1 MANVLSKIICKWL
14 LGRAYEE
21 HPEKVD
27 VVVLSGTNHYEERNK
42 QVIEEYEKQNKKVL
56 YLTSDFH
63 HANKSQ
69 YVFDVEGCKQVHVM
83 PYDKNI
89 SISRLL
95 SHGQFS
101 FKAYFYLKQHRPDIV
116 YTEIPN
122 NSLAMAT
129 VWYKRKYNCE
139 LIFDIFDMWPEALP
153 VKTGN
158 PVIKFALSIWGAFRN
173 RNLKYADKIYT
184 ECDYYQEILA
194 KEGYTMPMETKY
206 LSQEDADL
214 EIKTVW
220 RDDQIHICYVGSIN
234 NIIDVPLMVDFLD
247 KLNQK
252 RKVYFH
258 LIGQGE
264 SKERIKQELERK
276 QVKVIDYGSIYDKHE
291 LQGIFNQCSF
301 AINFLVPD
309 VAIGITMKSVTYF
322 RGGMPILNTVDGDTR
337 RIVEEEKIGINVNE
351 NRLSETVE
359 VILNLKQEDLS
370 KMKSNT
376 RKVFWRYFSKSCNL
390 E

>member
-1 MANVLSKIICKWL
+1 MAKTSRWFSKWL
-14 LGRAYEE
+14 LGDAFEE
-21 HPEKVD
+21 QPKKVD

-42 QVIEEYEKQNKKVL
+42 QVIEEYKKQNKTVL

-63 HANKSQ
+63 HINKQQ
-69 YVFDVEGCKQVHVM
+69 YVFDVKGCKQVHVI
-83 PYDKNI
+83 PYYKNI

-95 SHGQFS
+95 SHGEFS
-101 FKAYFYLKQHRPDIV
+101 FKAYFFMKQHRPDIV
-116 YTEIPN
+116 YSEIPN
-122 NSLAMAT
+122 NSLAMSTAC
-129 VWYKRKYNCE
+129 YKKKYGCE

-173 RNLKYADKIYT
+173 RNLKHADKIYT

-206 LSQEDADL
+206 LCQEDGDL
-214 EIKTVW
+214 EIKTVL
-220 RDDQIHICYVGSIN
+220 RDNQIHICYVGSIN
-234 NIIDVPLMVDFLD
+234 NIIDAPFMIEFLD
-247 KLNQK
+247 KLTQK

-264 SKERIKQELERK
+264 SKERIKQELEKK

-309 VAIGITMKSVTYF
+309 VAIGVTMKSVTYL
-322 RGGMPILNTVDGDTR
+322 RGGLPLLNTVDGDTR
-337 RIVEEEKIGINVNE
+337 KMVEEQNIGINITRESYEEEINKILA
-351 NRLSETVE
+351 LSEDE
-359 VILNLKQEDLS
+359 LKEL
-370 KMKSNT
+370 KRNA
-376 RKVFWRYFSKSCNL
+376 RKVFL
-390 E
+390 ENFLAKEVD

>member
-1 MANVLSKIICKWL
+1 
-14 LGRAYEE
+14 
-21 HPEKVD
+21 
-27 VVVLSGTNHYEERNK
+27 
-42 QVIEEYEKQNKKVL
+42 
-56 YLTSDFH
+56 
-63 HANKSQ
+63 
-69 YVFDVEGCKQVHVM
+69 M
-83 PYDKNI
+83 PYYKNI

-95 SHGQFS
+95 SHGEFS

-122 NSLAMAT
+122 NSLAMSTA
-129 VWYKRKYNCE
+129 WYKKKYGCQ
-139 LIFDIFDMWPEALP
+139 LIFDIFVMWPEALP

-158 PVIKFALSIWGAFRN
+158 PVVNFALSIWGAFRN
-173 RNLKYADKIYT
+173 RNLKHADKIYT

-206 LSQEDADL
+206 LCQEDGDL

-234 NIIDVPLMVDFLD
+234 NIINAPLMIEFLD

-276 QVKVIDYGSIYDKHE
+276 QVQVIDYGSIYDKHE
-291 LQGIFNQCSF
+291 LQNIFNQCSF

-337 RIVEEEKIGINVNE
+337 KLVNVHNVGINIKEDNLNVFINE
-351 NRLSETVE
+351 MLAMSREQIQMMKQNARNIFKEYFIKKNNE
-359 VILNLKQEDLS
+359 V
-370 KMKSNT
+370 
-376 RKVFWRYFSKSCNL
+376 
-390 E
+390 

>member
-1 MANVLSKIICKWL
+1 MANSISRSFCKWL
-14 LGRAYEE
+14 LGDAFEE
-21 HPEKVD
+21 NPEKVD

-42 QVIEEYEKQNKKVL
+42 QVIEEFKKQNKKVL

-63 HANKSQ
+63 HINKQQ
-69 YVFDVEGCKQVHVM
+69 YVFEVEGCKQVHVM
-83 PYDKNI
+83 PYYKNI
-89 SISRLL
+89 SVSRLL
-95 SHGQFS
+95 SHGEFS

-122 NSLAMAT
+122 NSLAMSTA
-129 VWYKRKYNCE
+129 WYKKKYGCQ

-158 PVIKFALSIWGAFRN
+158 PVINFALSIWGAFRN
-173 RNLKYADKIYT
+173 RNLKHADKIYT

-206 LSQEDADL
+206 LCQEDGDL

-220 RDDQIHICYVGSIN
+220 RDEQIHICYVGSIN
-234 NIIDVPLMVDFLD
+234 NIINAPLMIEFLD

-264 SKERIKQELERK
+264 SKERIKQELERT

-291 LQGIFNQCSF
+291 LQEIFNQCSF

-309 VAIGITMKSVTYF
+309 VAIGITMKSVTYL
-322 RGGMPILNTVDGDTR
+322 RGGMPLLNTVDGDTKKMVAQYDIGFNISR
-337 RIVEEEKIGINVNE
+337 NNIDRVIDEILSLKEEKIK
-351 NRLSETVE
+351 T
-359 VILNLKQEDLS
+359 
-370 KMKSNT
+370 MKKNARELFVKRFT
-376 RKVFWRYFSKSCNL
+376 K
-390 E
+390 

>member
-1 MANVLSKIICKWL
+1 MAKRLSKSFCKWL
-14 LGRAYEE
+14 LGDAYEE
-21 HPEKVD
+21 HPEKAD

-42 QVIEEYEKQNKKVL
+42 QVIEEFKKQNKKVL
-56 YLTSDFH
+56 YLTTDFH
-63 HANKSQ
+63 HINKQQ
-69 YVFDVEGCKQVHVM
+69 YAFDVEGCKQVHVR
-83 PYDKNI
+83 PYYKNI

-95 SHGQFS
+95 SHGEFS
-101 FKAYFYLKQHRPDIV
+101 FKSYFYLKQHRPDIV

-122 NSLAMAT
+122 NSLAMSTA
-129 VWYKRKYNCE
+129 WYKKKYGTY

-158 PVIKFALSIWGAFRN
+158 PVVKFALSIWGAFRN
-173 RNLKYADKIYT
+173 RNLKHADKIYT
-184 ECDYYQEILA
+184 ECEYYQEIL
-194 KEGYTMPMETKY
+194 KREGYTLPMETKY
-206 LSQEDADL
+206 LCQEDGEL
-214 EIKTVW
+214 EVKTVW

-234 NIIDVPLMVDFLD
+234 NIINAPLMIDFLD

-264 SKERIKQELERK
+264 SKERIKHELERK
-276 QVKVIDYGSIYDKHE
+276 QVQVIDYGSIYDKHE
-291 LQGIFNQCSF
+291 LQNIFNQCSF

-337 RIVEEEKIGINVNE
+337 KMVETRGVGI
-351 NRLSETVE
+351 
-359 VILNLKQEDLS
+359 NLKQDEMAPLIDKLLRMNIKEVERMKQNARKTFLEYFTKIED
-370 KMKSNT
+370 
-376 RKVFWRYFSKSCNL
+376 
-390 E
+390 

>member
-1 MANVLSKIICKWL
+1 MANSLSKSFCKWL
-14 LGRAYEE
+14 LGSAFEE
-21 HPEKVD
+21 HPEKAD
-27 VVVLSGTNHYEERNK
+27 VIVLSGTNHYEERNK
-42 QVIEEYEKQNKKVL
+42 QVIEEFEKQNKKVL

-63 HANKSQ
+63 HINKNQ

-83 PYDKNI
+83 PYYKNI

-95 SHGQFS
+95 SHGEFS

-122 NSLAMAT
+122 NSLAMSTA
-129 VWYKRKYNCE
+129 WYKKRYGCE

-158 PVIKFALSIWGAFRN
+158 PVIKFALSIWGTFRN
-173 RNLKYADKIYT
+173 RNLKHADKIYT
-184 ECDYYQEILA
+184 ECDYYQEILE

-206 LSQEDADL
+206 LSQEDGDL
-214 EIKTVW
+214 EIKATW
-220 RDDQIHICYVGSIN
+220 KEDQIHICYVGSIN
-234 NIIDVPLMVDFLD
+234 NIINAPLMIEFLD

-276 QVKVIDYGSIYDKHE
+276 QVKVIDYGSIYDKQE
-291 LQGIFNQCSF
+291 LQLIFNQCSF

-322 RGGMPILNTVDGDTR
+322 RGGMPILNTVGGDTYKMVQNYG
-337 RIVEEEKIGINVNE
+337 IGYNVLADSMDEIIEKILEIKEQDLVVMKENARNVFLQNFA
-351 NRLSETVE
+351 
-359 VILNLKQEDLS
+359 K
-370 KMKSNT
+370 
-376 RKVFWRYFSKSCNL
+376 
-390 E
+390 

>member
-1 MANVLSKIICKWL
+1 MAKNSSRFRKWL
-14 LGRAYEE
+14 LGSAYEE
-21 HPEKVD
+21 HPVKAD

-42 QVIEEYEKQNKKVL
+42 QVIEEYRKQNKQVL

-63 HANKSQ
+63 HINKQQ
-69 YVFDVEGCKQVHVM
+69 YVFEVEGCKQVHVR
-83 PYDKNI
+83 PYYKNI

-95 SHGQFS
+95 SHGEFS
-101 FKAYFYLKQHRPDIV
+101 FKAYFYLKQHKPDIV

-122 NSLAMAT
+122 NSLALSTAL
-129 VWYKRKYNCE
+129 YKKKHGCH

-158 PVIKFALSIWGAFRN
+158 PIVNFALSIWGAFRN
-173 RNLKYADKIYT
+173 LNLNHADKIFT
-184 ECDYYQEILA
+184 ECEYYQEILQ

-206 LSQEDADL
+206 LCQEDEDL

-220 RDDQIHICYVGSIN
+220 KKDQIHICYVGSIN
-234 NIIDVPLMVDFLD
+234 NIINAPLMVSFLD
-247 KLNQK
+247 QLNQK

-258 LIGQGE
+258 MIGQGE
-264 SKERIKQELERK
+264 SKERIKQELEKK

-291 LQGIFNQCSF
+291 LQEIFNQCSF

-337 RIVEEEKIGINVNE
+337 KMVATRNVGINVAADKIE
-351 NRLSETVE
+351 ETID
-359 VILNLKQEDLS
+359 VILQMEEIQICEMKQNARAVFEEFF
-370 KMKSNT
+370 KKSE
-376 RKVFWRYFSKSCNL
+376 S
-390 E
+390 

>member
-1 MANVLSKIICKWL
+1 MANVLSKTICRWL
-14 LGRAYEE
+14 LGSAYEE
-21 HPEKVD
+21 RPEKVD

-83 PYDKNI
+83 PYYKNI

-95 SHGQFS
+95 SHGEFS

-129 VWYKRKYNCE
+129 AWYKRKYNCE

-206 LSQEDADL
+206 LSQEDTDL

-220 RDDQIHICYVGSIN
+220 KDDQIHICYVGSIN

-247 KLNQK
+247 KLNRK

-264 SKERIKQELERK
+264 NKERIKQELERK
-276 QVKVIDYGSIYDKHE
+276 QVKVIDYGSIYDKNE
-291 LQGIFNQCSF
+291 LQGIFNLCSF

-337 RIVEEEKIGINVNE
+337 KIVETKNAGINVE
-351 NRLSETVE
+351 RHDLDYTIEC
-359 VILNLKQEDLS
+359 ILNIDGSFIEQMKQ
-370 KMKSNT
+370 NART
-376 RKVFWRYFSKSCNL
+376 VFLNSFVK
-390 E
+390 

>member
-1 MANVLSKIICKWL
+1 MAKTSRWFSKWL
-14 LGRAYEE
+14 LGDAFEE

-42 QVIEEYEKQNKKVL
+42 QVIEEYKKQNKTVL

-63 HANKSQ
+63 HINKQQ
-69 YVFDVEGCKQVHVM
+69 YVFEAEGCKQVHVM
-83 PYDKNI
+83 PYYKNI

-95 SHGQFS
+95 SHGEFS
-101 FKAYFYLKQHRPDIV
+101 FKAYFFMKQYRPDIV
-116 YTEIPN
+116 YSEIPN
-122 NSLAMAT
+122 NSLAMSTA
-129 VWYKRKYNCE
+129 WYKKKYGCE

-173 RNLKYADKIYT
+173 RNLKHADKIYT

-194 KEGYTMPMETKY
+194 KEGYTLPMETKH
-206 LSQEDADL
+206 LRQEDADL

-234 NIIDVPLMVDFLD
+234 NIIDAPFMIDFLD

-264 SKERIKQELERK
+264 SKERIKNELEKRC
-276 QVKVIDYGSIYDKHE
+276 VKVIDYGSIYDKQE
-291 LQGIFNQCSF
+291 LQDIFNQCSF

-322 RGGMPILNTVDGDTR
+322 RGGMPILNTVDGDTKKM
-337 RIVEEEKIGINVNE
+337 VEKRNVGVNIHRESMEEAIDNILKMNDEKI
-351 NRLSETVE
+351 TDM
-359 VILNLKQEDLS
+359 KQ
-370 KMKSNT
+370 NA
-376 RKVFWRYFSKSCNL
+376 RKVFEEFFRQI
-390 E
+390 

>member
-1 MANVLSKIICKWL
+1 MANSLSRSFCKWL
-14 LGRAYEE
+14 LGDAFEE
-21 HPEKVD
+21 NPEKAD

-42 QVIEEYEKQNKKVL
+42 QVIDEFRKQNKKVL

-63 HANKSQ
+63 HINKQQ
-69 YVFDVEGCKQVHVM
+69 YVFDVEGCKQVHVR
-83 PYDKNI
+83 PYYKNI

-95 SHGQFS
+95 SHGEFS

-122 NSLAMAT
+122 NSLAMSTA
-129 VWYKRKYNCE
+129 WYKKKYGCH

-158 PVIKFALSIWGAFRN
+158 KIVNFALSIWGAFRN
-173 RNLKYADKIYT
+173 LNLKYADKIYT
-184 ECDYYQEILA
+184 ECDYYQEILK

-206 LSQEDADL
+206 LCQEDGDL

-234 NIIDVPLMVDFLD
+234 NIINAPLMIEFLD

-264 SKERIKQELERK
+264 SKERIKQELEKK

-291 LQGIFNQCSF
+291 LQHIFNQCSF

-337 RIVEEEKIGINVNE
+337 KFVEEENVGINIVPE
-351 NRLSETVE
+351 RMEQVIECIISLEEKDISEWKINARELFIKLFT
-359 VILNLKQEDLS
+359 K
-370 KMKSNT
+370 
-376 RKVFWRYFSKSCNL
+376 
-390 E
+390 

>member
-1 MANVLSKIICKWL
+1 MAKGSLKWLSKWL
-14 LGRAYEE
+14 LGDAFEE
-21 HPEKVD
+21 NPIKAD
-27 VVVLSGTNHYEERNK
+27 IVVLSGTNHYEERNK
-42 QVIEEYEKQNKKVL
+42 QVIEEYRKQNKKVL

-63 HANKSQ
+63 HINKQQ
-69 YVFDVEGCKQVHVM
+69 YVFEVEGCKQVHVM
-83 PYDKNI
+83 PYYKNI

-95 SHGQFS
+95 SHGEFS
-101 FKAYFYLKQHRPDIV
+101 FKAYFYLKQHMPDIV

-122 NSLAMAT
+122 NSLAMSTA
-129 VWYKRKYNCE
+129 WYKKRYGCE

-173 RNLKYADKIYT
+173 KNLKHADKIYT
-184 ECDYYQEILA
+184 ECDYYQEILE

-206 LSQEDADL
+206 LCQEDGDL

-234 NIIDVPLMVDFLD
+234 NIINAPLMIEFLD

-252 RKVYFH
+252 RKVCFH

-264 SKERIKQELERK
+264 SKERIKQELEKK

-291 LQGIFNQCSF
+291 LQEIFNQCSF

-337 RIVEEEKIGINVNE
+337 ILVEKRKAGINVNTE
-351 NRLSETVE
+351 N
-359 VILNLKQEDLS
+359 ILLTIDEMLGFDKTQIEIKKQ
-370 KMKSNT
+370 NA
-376 RKVFWRYFSKSCNL
+376 RKVFEEYFVKA
-390 E
+390 

>member
-1 MANVLSKIICKWL
+1 MAKTSRWFSKWL
-14 LGRAYEE
+14 LGDAFEE
-21 HPEKVD
+21 QPKKVD

-42 QVIEEYEKQNKKVL
+42 QVIEEYKKQNKTVL

-63 HANKSQ
+63 HINKQQ
-69 YVFDVEGCKQVHVM
+69 YVFDVKGCKQVHVM
-83 PYDKNI
+83 PYYKNI
-89 SISRLL
+89 SISRLF
-95 SHGQFS
+95 SHGEFS
-101 FKAYFYLKQHRPDIV
+101 FKAYFFMKQHRPDIV
-116 YTEIPN
+116 YSEIPN
-122 NSLAMAT
+122 NSLAMSTA
-129 VWYKRKYNCE
+129 WYKKKYGCE

-173 RNLKYADKIYT
+173 RNLKHADKIYT

-194 KEGYTMPMETKY
+194 KEGYTMPMETKH
-206 LSQEDADL
+206 LRQEDADL

-234 NIIDVPLMVDFLD
+234 NIIDASFMIDFLD

-252 RKVYFH
+252 RNVYFH

-264 SKERIKQELERK
+264 SKERIKNELEKRC
-276 QVKVIDYGSIYDKHE
+276 VKVIDYGSIYDKQE
-291 LQGIFNQCSF
+291 LQDIFNQCSF

-322 RGGMPILNTVDGDTR
+322 RGGMPILNTVDGDTKKM
-337 RIVEEEKIGINVNE
+337 VEKRNVGVNIHRESMEEAIDNILKMNDEKI
-351 NRLSETVE
+351 TDM
-359 VILNLKQEDLS
+359 KQ
-370 KMKSNT
+370 NA
-376 RKVFWRYFSKSCNL
+376 RKVFEEFFRQI
-390 E
+390 

>member
-1 MANVLSKIICKWL
+1 MANSLSKSFCKWL
-14 LGRAYEE
+14 LGNAYEE
-21 HPEKVD
+21 NPQKID

-42 QVIEEYEKQNKKVL
+42 QVIEEFKKLNKSVL

-63 HANKSQ
+63 HINKQQ
-69 YVFDVEGCKQVHVM
+69 YEFKVDGCKQVHVL
-83 PYDKNI
+83 PYYKNI
-89 SISRLL
+89 SLSRLL
-95 SHGQFS
+95 SHGEFS
-101 FKAYFYLKQHRPDIV
+101 FKAYYYLKQHRPDIV

-122 NSLAMAT
+122 NSLAMSTAR
-129 VWYKRKYNCE
+129 YKRKYGCK

-158 PVIKFALSIWGAFRN
+158 PIVNFALSIWGAFRN
-173 RNLKYADKIYT
+173 RNLKHADKIFT
-184 ECDYYQEILA
+184 ECEYYQEILA

-206 LSQEDADL
+206 LSQEDGDL
-214 EIKTVW
+214 EIKTIW
-220 RDDQIHICYVGSIN
+220 REDQIHICYVGSVN
-234 NIIDVPLMVDFLD
+234 NIINAPLMIEFLD

-276 QVKVIDYGSIYDKHE
+276 QVQVIDYGSIYDKHE
-291 LQGIFNQCSF
+291 LQNIFNQCSF

-322 RGGMPILNTVDGDTR
+322 RGGMPILNTVDGDTSKF
-337 RIVEEEKIGINVNE
+337 VEKNAVGINIIPE
-351 NRLSETVE
+351 RIEETIGYILSLDEHR
-359 VILNLKQEDLS
+359 IS
-370 KMKSNT
+370 KWKMNARTLFLDIFK
-376 RKVFWRYFSKSCNL
+376 K
-390 E
+390 

>member
-1 MANVLSKIICKWL
+1 MAKGSLRWLSKWL
-14 LGRAYEE
+14 LGDAFEE
-21 HPEKVD
+21 NPKKVD

-42 QVIEEYEKQNKKVL
+42 RVIEEYKKQNKTVL

-63 HANKSQ
+63 HINKSQ
-69 YVFDVEGCKQVHVM
+69 YVFDVEGCKQVHVL
-83 PYDKNI
+83 PYYKNI

-95 SHGQFS
+95 SHADFS
-101 FKAYFYLKQHRPDIV
+101 FKAYFYLKQHMPDVV

-122 NSLAMAT
+122 NSLAMSTA
-129 VWYKRKYNCE
+129 WYKKRYGCQ

-158 PVIKFALSIWGAFRN
+158 PIVNFALSIWGAFRN
-173 RNLKYADKIYT
+173 RNLKHADKIYT

-206 LSQEDADL
+206 LCQEDGDL

-234 NIIDVPLMVDFLD
+234 NIINAPLMIMFLD

-276 QVKVIDYGSIYDKHE
+276 QVQVIDYGSIYDKHE
-291 LQGIFNQCSF
+291 LQNIFNQCSF

-337 RIVEEEKIGINVNE
+337 RLVDLKQVGINVDSERILDAIENILQLNE
-351 NRLSETVE
+351 KKINEM
-359 VILNLKQEDLS
+359 KQRA
-370 KMKSNT
+370 
-376 RKVFWRYFSKSCNL
+376 RKVFQDYFGEK
-390 E
+390 

>member
-1 MANVLSKIICKWL
+1 MAKTSRWFSKWL
-14 LGRAYEE
+14 LGDAFEE
-21 HPEKVD
+21 QPKKVD

-42 QVIEEYEKQNKKVL
+42 QVIEEYKKQNKTVL

-63 HANKSQ
+63 HINKQQ
-69 YVFDVEGCKQVHVM
+69 YVFDVKGCKQVHVM
-83 PYDKNI
+83 PYYKNI

-95 SHGQFS
+95 SHGEFS
-101 FKAYFYLKQHRPDIV
+101 FKAYFFMKQHRPDIV
-116 YTEIPN
+116 YSEIPN
-122 NSLAMAT
+122 NSLAMSTAC
-129 VWYKRKYNCE
+129 YKKKYGCE

-173 RNLKYADKIYT
+173 RNLKHADKIYT

-206 LSQEDADL
+206 LCQEDANL

-220 RDDQIHICYVGSIN
+220 RDNQIHICYVGSIN
-234 NIIDVPLMVDFLD
+234 NIIDASFMIDFLD

-252 RKVYFH
+252 RNVYFH

-264 SKERIKQELERK
+264 SKERIKNELEKRC
-276 QVKVIDYGSIYDKHE
+276 VKVIDYGSIYDKQE
-291 LQGIFNQCSF
+291 LQDIFNQCSF

-322 RGGMPILNTVDGDTR
+322 RGGMPILNTVDGDTKKM
-337 RIVEEEKIGINVNE
+337 VEKRNVGVNIHRESMEEAIDNILKMNDEKI
-351 NRLSETVE
+351 TDM
-359 VILNLKQEDLS
+359 KQ
-370 KMKSNT
+370 NA
-376 RKVFWRYFSKSCNL
+376 RKVFEEFFRQI
-390 E
+390 

>member
-1 MANVLSKIICKWL
+1 MANALSKLIYKWL
-14 LGRAYEE
+14 LGSAYEE
-21 HPEKVD
+21 YPEKVD
-27 VVVLSGTNHYEERNK
+27 AVILSGTNHYEERNK
-42 QVIEEYEKQNKKVL
+42 QVIEEYKKQNKKVL

-63 HANKSQ
+63 HINKAQ

-83 PYDKNI
+83 PYYKNI

-95 SHGQFS
+95 SHGEFS

-122 NSLAMAT
+122 NSLAMSTA
-129 VWYKRKYNCE
+129 WYKRKYGCE

-158 PVIKFALSIWGAFRN
+158 PVVKFALAIWGAFRN
-173 RNLKYADKIYT
+173 KNLKYADKIYT

-194 KEGYTMPMETKY
+194 KEGYTMEMETKH
-206 LSQEDADL
+206 LCQDDADL

-234 NIIDVPLMVDFLD
+234 NIINAPLMIEFLD

-276 QVKVIDYGSIYDKHE
+276 QVQVIDYGSIYDIHQ
-291 LQGIFNQCSF
+291 LQSIFNQCSF

-337 RIVEEEKIGINVNE
+337 KFVEKKCVGINIERDKIECTIE
-351 NRLSETVE
+351 NLLE
-359 VILNLKQEDLS
+359 LKEDNITS
-370 KMKSNT
+370 MKSNS
-376 RKVFWRYFSKSCNL
+376 RALFKEKFSW
-390 E
+390 

>member
-1 MANVLSKIICKWL
+1 MANSLSKSFCKWL
-14 LGRAYEE
+14 LGSAFEE
-21 HPEKVD
+21 HPEKAD

-42 QVIEEYEKQNKKVL
+42 QVIEEFEKQNKKVL

-63 HANKSQ
+63 HINKST
-69 YVFDVEGCKQVHVM
+69 YVFEVEGCKQVHVM
-83 PYDKNI
+83 PYYKNI

-95 SHGQFS
+95 SHGEFS

-122 NSLAMAT
+122 NSLAMSTA
-129 VWYKRKYNCE
+129 WYKKRYGCQ

-173 RNLKYADKIYT
+173 RNLKHADKIYT

-206 LSQEDADL
+206 LSQEDGDL
-214 EIKTVW
+214 EIKAVW
-220 RDDQIHICYVGSIN
+220 KDDQIHICYVGSIN
-234 NIIDVPLMVDFLD
+234 NIINAPLMIEFLD

-276 QVKVIDYGSIYDKHE
+276 QVKVIDYGSIYDKQE
-291 LQGIFNQCSF
+291 LQAIFNQCSF

-322 RGGMPILNTVDGDTR
+322 RGGMPILNTVGGDTYKMVQDHGIGYNVLDDSMDEMLDKILETKEQDLIVMKENAR
-337 RIVEEEKIGINVNE
+337 R
-351 NRLSETVE
+351 
-359 VILNLKQEDLS
+359 
-370 KMKSNT
+370 
-376 RKVFWRYFSKSCNL
+376 VFLQNFAK
-390 E
+390 

>member
-1 MANVLSKIICKWL
+1 MAKTSRWFSKWL
-14 LGRAYEE
+14 LGDAFEE
-21 HPEKVD
+21 QPKKVD

-42 QVIEEYEKQNKKVL
+42 QVIEEYKKQNKTVL

-63 HANKSQ
+63 HINKQQ
-69 YVFDVEGCKQVHVM
+69 YVFDVKGCKQVHVI
-83 PYDKNI
+83 PYYKNI

-95 SHGQFS
+95 SHGEFS
-101 FKAYFYLKQHRPDIV
+101 FKAYFFMKQHRPDIV
-116 YTEIPN
+116 YSEIPN
-122 NSLAMAT
+122 NSLAMSTAC
-129 VWYKRKYNCE
+129 YKKKYGCE

-173 RNLKYADKIYT
+173 RNLKHADKIYT

-206 LSQEDADL
+206 LCQEDGDL
-214 EIKTVW
+214 EIKTEW
-220 RDDQIHICYVGSIN
+220 SEDEIHICYVGSIN
-234 NIIDVPLMVDFLD
+234 NIINVPLMIEFLD

-264 SKERIKQELERK
+264 SKERIKNELERH
-276 QVKVIDYGSIYDKHE
+276 QVKVIDYGSIYDKEE
-291 LQGIFNQCSF
+291 LQKIFNQCSF
-301 AINFLVPD
+301 GINFLVPD

-337 RIVEEEKIGINVNE
+337 RIVEKHNVGINIEENNLDIMIQQIISLNYESVKEMKHNSRDIFVN
-351 NRLSETVE
+351 
-359 VILNLKQEDLS
+359 K
-370 KMKSNT
+370 
-376 RKVFWRYFSKSCNL
+376 FSL
-390 E
+390 

>member
-1 MANVLSKIICKWL
+1 MANSLSKSFCKWL
-14 LGRAYEE
+14 LGSAFEE
-21 HPEKVD
+21 HPEKAD

-42 QVIEEYEKQNKKVL
+42 QVIEEFEKQNKKVL

-63 HANKSQ
+63 HINKRS
-69 YVFDVEGCKQVHVM
+69 YVFDVKGCKQVHVM
-83 PYDKNI
+83 PYYKNI

-95 SHGQFS
+95 SHGEFS

-122 NSLAMAT
+122 NSLAMSTA
-129 VWYKRKYNCE
+129 WYKKKYGCQ

-173 RNLKYADKIYT
+173 RNLKHADKIYT
-184 ECDYYQEILA
+184 ECDYYQEILE

-206 LSQEDADL
+206 LSQEDGDL
-214 EIKTVW
+214 EIKGVW
-220 RDDQIHICYVGSIN
+220 KDDQIHICYVGSIN
-234 NIIDVPLMVDFLD
+234 NIINAPLMIDFLD
-247 KLNQK
+247 KMNQK

-276 QVKVIDYGSIYDKHE
+276 QVKVIDYGSIYDKQE
-291 LQGIFNQCSF
+291 LQAIFNQCSF

-309 VAIGITMKSVTYF
+309 VAIGITMKSVTYL
-322 RGGMPILNTVDGDTR
+322 RGGMPILNTVGGDTYKMVQNYG
-337 RIVEEEKIGINVNE
+337 IGYNVLTDSMDEMLEKILAIKEQDLITMKENARNVF
-351 NRLSETVE
+351 LQHFA
-359 VILNLKQEDLS
+359 K
-370 KMKSNT
+370 
-376 RKVFWRYFSKSCNL
+376 
-390 E
+390 

>member
-1 MANVLSKIICKWL
+1 MANSLSKSFCKWL
-14 LGRAYEE
+14 LGGAFEE
-21 HPEKVD
+21 HPEKAD
-27 VVVLSGTNHYEERNK
+27 VVILSGTNHYEERNK
-42 QVIEEYEKQNKKVL
+42 QVIEEFKKLNKKVL
-56 YLTSDFH
+56 YLTTDFH
-63 HANKSQ
+63 HINKQQ
-69 YVFDVEGCKQVHVM
+69 YVFDVEGCKQVHVL
-83 PYDKNI
+83 PYYKNI

-95 SHGQFS
+95 SHGEFS

-122 NSLAMAT
+122 NSLALSTA
-129 VWYKRKYNCE
+129 WYKRKYGCK

-158 PVIKFALSIWGAFRN
+158 PVVKFALSIWGAFRN

-184 ECDYYQEILA
+184 ECDYYQEILK
-194 KEGYTMPMETKY
+194 KEGIDLPMETKY
-206 LSQEDADL
+206 LCQEDGDL
-214 EIKTVW
+214 EIKTTW
-220 RDDQIHICYVGSIN
+220 REDQIHICYVGSIN
-234 NIIDVPLMVDFLD
+234 NIINAPLMIEFLD

-258 LIGQGE
+258 MVGQGE
-264 SKERIKQELERK
+264 SKERIKHELEKK

-337 RIVEEEKIGINVNE
+337 KFVEEANVGINIDYKKVDTCIDEILSLDE
-351 NRLSETVE
+351 NA
-359 VILNLKQEDLS
+359 ID
-370 KMKSNT
+370 KMKKNAK
-376 RKVFWRYFSKSCNL
+376 RLFEVFFKR
-390 E
+390 

>member
-1 MANVLSKIICKWL
+1 MANGSLRWLSKWL
-14 LGRAYEE
+14 LGSAFEE
-21 HPEKVD
+21 NPQKID

-63 HANKSQ
+63 HINKSS
-69 YVFDVEGCKQVHVM
+69 YVFDVKGCKQVHVL
-83 PYDKNI
+83 PYYKNI

-95 SHGQFS
+95 SHGEFS
-101 FKAYFYLKQHRPDIV
+101 LKAYFYLKQYMPDIV

-122 NSLAMAT
+122 NSLAMSTAL
-129 VWYKRKYNCE
+129 YKKRYGCH
-139 LIFDIFDMWPEALP
+139 LVFDIFDMWPEALP

-158 PVIKFALSIWGAFRN
+158 PIVNFALSIWGAFRN
-173 RNLKYADKIYT
+173 RNLKHADKIYT
-184 ECDYYQEILA
+184 ECDYYQEILG
-194 KEGYTMPMETKY
+194 KEGYQMPMETKH
-206 LSQEDADL
+206 LRQDDADL
-214 EIKTVW
+214 EIKTTW
-220 RDDQIHICYVGSIN
+220 REDQIHICYVGSIN
-234 NIIDVPLMVDFLD
+234 NIINAPLMIEFLD

-252 RKVYFH
+252 RKVFFH

-276 QVKVIDYGSIYDKHE
+276 QVQVIDYGSVYDIHQ
-291 LQGIFNQCSF
+291 LQSIFNQCSF

-337 RIVEEEKIGINVNE
+337 KFVEEKGVGINVNPE
-351 NRLSETVE
+351 NIEETLTYILGVSEQKICEWKVNAR
-359 VILNLKQEDLS
+359 NLFLEKF
-370 KMKSNT
+370 T
-376 RKVFWRYFSKSCNL
+376 R
-390 E
+390 

>member
-1 MANVLSKIICKWL
+1 MANSLSKKICKWL
-14 LGRAYEE
+14 LGSAFEE
-21 HPEKVD
+21 HPKKAD

-42 QVIEEYEKQNKKVL
+42 QVIEEFKKQNKKVL

-63 HANKSQ
+63 HINKRQ

-83 PYDKNI
+83 PYYKNI

-95 SHGQFS
+95 SHGEFS

-122 NSLAMAT
+122 NSLAMSTA
-129 VWYKRKYNCE
+129 WYKKRYGCQ

-173 RNLKYADKIYT
+173 RNLKHADKIYT

-194 KEGYTMPMETKY
+194 KEGYIMPMETKY
-206 LSQEDADL
+206 LSQEDGDL

-220 RDDQIHICYVGSIN
+220 KDDQIHICYVGSIN
-234 NIIDVPLMVDFLD
+234 NIINAPLMIEFLD

-264 SKERIKQELERK
+264 SKERIKQELEKK
-276 QVKVIDYGSIYDKHE
+276 QVKVIDYGSIYDKQE
-291 LQGIFNQCSF
+291 LQTIFNQCSF

-309 VAIGITMKSVTYF
+309 VAIGITMKSVTYL
-322 RGGMPILNTVDGDTR
+322 RGGMPILNTVGGDSYKMVQNYG
-337 RIVEEEKIGINVNE
+337 IGYNVLDASMDEMLEKILATKEQELIAMKENARNVF
-351 NRLSETVE
+351 LQ
-359 VILNLKQEDLS
+359 KFA
-370 KMKSNT
+370 K
-376 RKVFWRYFSKSCNL
+376 
-390 E
+390 